1 MWNRREVIAAGAVSS
16 ALQAHRQ
23 ARRRPNF
30 LFLLADDH
38 AGYALGAENN
48 QHAITPNLDSLA
60 AAGTRFAAHFC
71 NSPVC
76 TPSRQSFLTGQLPH
90 AAGVTRLQTRL
101 SENKPT
107 LARQFVRA
115 GYRTGVI
122 GKMHFNRPGTPGLHG
137 FHHLVTEPELN
148 RAWAARVPKPTPLP
162 AGARTKPGWKP
173 FRDPARIWL
182 NAEKLP
188 YPRMEAEM
196 RAATQ
201 LAVTEEF
208 LQAHRDQAFA
218 LWVSF
223 LEPHSPYDFPYEDR
237 DRIAASSM
245 TPPRAG
251 PEDGW
256 QIPLV
261 FRDLSEAEK
270 QGIAAAYYTSVAY
283 LDRNIGKVLAMLQ
296 RLHLDESTL
305 VVYMAD
311 HGYCLGHHG
320 RFEKHCGYDQALR
333 VPLIFRWPGRV
344 REGHTVNEFTESVDV
359 PATITD
365 LLGLESL
372 PVQHGQSLREYLE
385 GGAPARKRDHIC
397 SSYHENEEAFVR
409 TARWKYIYCTGKR
422 KRNDGYLIDNPTP
435 GPYRRLYDLQRDP
448 GEFTD
453 VARQNPKVVREL
465 HQLLVDRFRR
475 THPDAASE
483 PKSREPLDFYLPPRD
498 A

>member
-1 MWNRREVIAAGAVSS
+1 MWNRREALTAALTSS
-16 ALQAHRQ
+16 LA
-23 ARRRPNF
+23 ARGQSRRKPNF

-38 AGYALGAENN
+38 AGYALGSDGDRN
-48 QHAITPNLDSLA
+48 AITPNLDALA
-60 AAGTRFAAHFC
+60 AAGTRFAAHYC

-90 AAGVTRLQTRL
+90 AAGVTRLPTRL

-107 LARQFVRA
+107 LARQFSQA

-137 FHHLVTEPELN
+137 FDHLITEPELN
-148 RAWAARVPKPTPLP
+148 RAWEARVPNPAPLP
-162 AGARTKPGWKP
+162 PGARTKPKWQP
-173 FRDPARIWL
+173 FRDPARTWL

-188 YPRMEAEM
+188 FPRIEAEM

-201 LAVTEEF
+201 LALTEQF
-208 LQAHRDQAFA
+208 LESHRDQQFA

-223 LEPHSPYDFPYEDR
+223 LEPHSPYDFPFEDR
-237 DRIAASSM
+237 DRIPASRF
-245 TPPRAG
+245 TPPRVG
-251 PEDGW
+251 PEDAW
-256 QIPLV
+256 QIPQI
-261 FRDLSEAEK
+261 FRGLSNSEK

-283 LDRNIGKVLAMLQ
+283 LDRNVGKVLHMLRQ
-296 RLHLDESTL
+296 LNLEESTL

-344 REGHTVNEFTESVDV
+344 REHHTVRDFTESVDV

-365 LLGLESL
+365 LLELDPL
-372 PVQHGQSLREYLE
+372 AVQHGQSLRGYLE
-385 GGAPARKRDHIC
+385 GGQPARKRDHIC

-422 KRNDGYLIDNPTP
+422 KRTDGYLIDNPTP
-435 GPYRRLYDLQRDP
+435 GPYRRLYDLRQDP

-465 HQLLVDRFRR
+465 HQVLVDRFRR
-475 THPDAASE
+475 THPDAALE
-483 PKSREPLDFYLPPRD
+483 PKSGEPLDFYLPPRD